1 MTYRLQL
8 CYPIS
13 CYSLCRRSTV
23 CAIFLP
29 RPLLLRPCR
38 HVFRIEGKKSLP
50 FWGALNL
57 CRRRSKRLQQIH
69 LLIKQCKML
78 SSQCIYVSSVS
89 NRWCTATNSWHWAEP
104 NVHIARS
111 DHQTFA
117 LNKGLVRQCRF
128 LQFKSQFGI
137 FNSYTGNMFF
147 FPYPIH
153 FLPLVNV
160 LAHKPC
166 KPNRFKTKTYL
177 LGNQSHCTQS
187 CKTKIKLID
196 LNTSRANCSFQNCC
210 HWPVMLSG

>member
-1 MTYRLQL
+1 MIGSSNSPARCIRSGRLIRLRTIRPPRRSRPKSITHTNILSTLTRPMTYRLQL

-89 NRWCTATNSWHWAEP
+89 NRWCTATNS
-104 NVHIARS
+104 
-111 DHQTFA
+111 
-117 LNKGLVRQCRF
+117 
-128 LQFKSQFGI
+128 
-137 FNSYTGNMFF
+137 
-147 FPYPIH
+147 
-153 FLPLVNV
+153 
-160 LAHKPC
+160 
-166 KPNRFKTKTYL
+166 
-177 LGNQSHCTQS
+177 
-187 CKTKIKLID
+187 
-196 LNTSRANCSFQNCC
+196 
-210 HWPVMLSG
+210 